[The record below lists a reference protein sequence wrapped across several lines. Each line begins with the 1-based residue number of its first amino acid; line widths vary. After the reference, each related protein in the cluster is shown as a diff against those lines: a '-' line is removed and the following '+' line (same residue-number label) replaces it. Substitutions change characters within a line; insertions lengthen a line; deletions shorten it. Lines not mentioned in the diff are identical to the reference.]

1 MERKEFAAFYDQ
13 QQQQQQPGMFDMSSS
28 DLGFMDLLGGQDF
41 SPYLYDMIPQQ
52 QQQQQLSSSLQYQS
66 PPPPPPFSEAT
77 SDLTNLPATPNSDSI
92 SSATSNEAATD
103 HIEHVNSKITSKQE
117 KEEDDEKSKQQSK
130 SKKKPLK
137 KQRAQRYAFKTQSEV
152 DHLED
157 GYRWRKYGQKAV
169 KNSPFPRSY
178 YRCTSATC
186 GVKKRVERCSDD
198 PSMVVTTYEG
208 QHTHL
213 SPVMTRGSSI
223 GMSQS
228 SMNSHF
234 NNYGSMM
241 QNHYQ
246 QQQLHHLQQQQQ
258 QQQPYMYNLQTPGN
272 YSTTT
277 TTTSV
282 SPSTSHHHDQ
292 SRHFSTSSASP
303 SFLRDHGLLQD
314 IVPSDMRKDE

>member
-1 MERKEFAAFYDQ
+1 MERKEFATFYDQ
-13 QQQQQQPGMFDMSSS
+13 QQQQPGLLYMSSS
-28 DLGFMDLLGGQDF
+28 DLGFMDLLGSSQDF

-52 QQQQQLSSSLQYQS
+52 QQQLSSLQYPS
-66 PPPPPPFSEAT
+66 PPPPPFSEAT

-103 HIEHVNSKITSKQE
+103 NNTEHDNNKISSKQE
-117 KEEDDEKSKQQSK
+117 KDQQDDQKSKQQSK
-130 SKKKPLK
+130 SKKKSLK
-137 KQRAQRYAFKTQSEV
+137 KQREQRYAFKTQSEV

-228 SMNSHF
+228 SMSLGNRHF

-246 QQQLHHLQQQQQ
+246 QQQLHLQQQQ
-258 QQQPYMYNLQTPGN
+258 QQQPYMYNLQTTGN

-277 TTTSV
+277 TTSV
-282 SPSTSHHHDQ
+282 PPSTSHHQ
-292 SRHFSTSSASP
+292 SRHFCTSSASA
-303 SFLRDHGLLQD
+303 SHLRDHGLLQD

>member
-1 MERKEFAAFYDQ
+1 MERKEFVTFYDQ
-13 QQQQQQPGMFDMSSS
+13 QQQQAGMFDMSSS
-28 DLGFMDLLGGQDF
+28 DLGFMDLLGTNQDF

-52 QQQQQLSSSLQYQS
+52 QQLSSLQYPS
-66 PPPPPPFSEAT
+66 PAAAPPPPFSEAT

-103 HIEHVNSKITSKQE
+103 NTEHGNNNKISSKQD
-117 KEEDDEKSKQQSK
+117 KEEDDQKSKQQSK

-137 KQRAQRYAFKTQSEV
+137 KQREQRYAFKTQSEV

-208 QHTHL
+208 QHTHH

-228 SMNSHF
+228 SMSHF

-246 QQQLHHLQQQQQ
+246 QQQLHLQQH
-258 QQQPYMYNLQTPGN
+258 QQPCMYNLQTPGN

-277 TTTSV
+277 TTSV
-282 SPSTSHHHDQ
+282 PPSTAHHSLLHDQ
-292 SRHFSTSSASP
+292 SRHYNTSSASA
-303 SFLRDHGLLQD
+303 SYLRDHGLLQD
-314 IVPSDMRKDE
+314 IVQSDMRKDE

>member
-1 MERKEFAAFYDQ
+1 MERKEFATFYD
-13 QQQQQQPGMFDMSSS
+13 QQQPGMFDMSSS
-28 DLGFMDLLGGQDF
+28 DLGFMDLLGGNQDF

-52 QQQQQLSSSLQYQS
+52 QQQLSSLQYPS
-66 PPPPPPFSEAT
+66 PPLPPPFSEAT

-103 HIEHVNSKITSKQE
+103 NTAEHVNNKISSKQ
-117 KEEDDEKSKQQSK
+117 KKDQQDDQKSKQQSK

-137 KQRAQRYAFKTQSEV
+137 KQREQRYAFKTQSEV

-228 SMNSHF
+228 SMSLGNSHF

-241 QNHYQ
+241 HNHYQ
-246 QQQLHHLQQQQQ
+246 QQQLHLQQQQQ
-258 QQQPYMYNLQTPGN
+258 HQPYMYNLQTPGN

-277 TTTSV
+277 TTSV
-282 SPSTSHHHDQ
+282 PPSTSHHQ
-292 SRHFSTSSASP
+292 SRHFSTASASH
-303 SFLRDHGLLQD
+303 LRDHGLLQD

>member
-1 MERKEFAAFYDQ
+1 MERKDFATFYD
-13 QQQQQQPGMFDMSSS
+13 QQQPGMFDMSTS
-28 DLGFMDLLGGQDF
+28 DLGFMDLLGSNQDF
-41 SPYLYDMIPQQ
+41 SPSLYDMIPQQ
-52 QQQQQLSSSLQYQS
+52 QQLSSLQYPS
-66 PPPPPPFSEAT
+66 PPPPPPPFSETT

-103 HIEHVNSKITSKQE
+103 NTEHVNNDKISSKQD
-117 KEEDDEKSKQQSK
+117 KEQDDQKSKQQSK

-137 KQRAQRYAFKTQSEV
+137 KQREQRYAFKTQSEV

-198 PSMVVTTYEG
+198 ASMVVTTYEG
-208 QHTHL
+208 QHTHH

-228 SMNSHF
+228 SMSHF

-246 QQQLHHLQQQQQ
+246 QQQLHLQQQQ

-277 TTTSV
+277 TTSV
-282 SPSTSHHHDQ
+282 PPSTAHHSLLHDQ
-292 SRHFSTSSASP
+292 SRHYSTSSASA
-303 SFLRDHGLLQD
+303 SYLRDHGLLQD
-314 IVPSDMRKDE
+314 IVQSDMRKDE